1 MLKTQ
6 KGHAGILFIGVMLA
20 VLFFIAGQAPSVRAV
35 TVTTDLEGVLVKG
48 DLPEVYFVGT
58 DNKRYVFPNEKVF
71 FSWYKDFSTVRTITN
86 EELAALPIGG
96 NVTYRPGT
104 RLVKIQSDPK
114 VYAVGVGGALRWV
127 SSETV
132 AKQLF
137 GDNWAKQ
144 VDDVDVSNFV
154 SYKSGDPIQGASDYN
169 PTTEQQSGSTIGG
182 VEVPETASKNSN
194 TGTQG
199 STSALKIK
207 SVSANIRVVTVA
219 ESGISNQTIVFYVA
233 FSQMPSGARLSV
245 TEKSS
250 GAVFY
255 NEPIN
260 PDSAAE
266 STVRVEVGSG
276 TEKLKAKTVY
286 TWKVTAYAAP
296 NATTAQTAI
305 QSGEISTIDPTVS
318 GRTLD
323 NGTENTGTPTNTP
336 LPTSTDQTSGGM
348 PNSSNASAVFSF
360 CPVADNDLSQGCCAT
375 GGATFAKASATLTP
389 GTLIKSESS
398 SMVYY
403 YASNGKRYVFTGKD
417 VLASWYDSSQD
428 LLTGTSTMCQNVK
441 QISATQMGAIT
452 IGGNVDIRPGTY
464 VVKIASD
471 PKLYVISRGRTIRP
485 LATSGLAE
493 QIFPGTSTQRLRII
507 PDAYFVGYK
516 IGATITSSADYS
528 ATAEYNWDAPNTME
542 QELGI

>member
-1 MLKTQ
+1 MLKQ
-6 KGHAGILFIGVMLA
+6 PAARPMSLFFMTIVS
-20 VLFFIAGQAPSVRAV
+20 VLFLISGVPHAARAV
-35 TVTTDLEGVLVKG
+35 TVSSSMEGTLVKG

-71 FSWYKDFSTVRTITN
+71 FSWYTDFSTVRTITN
-86 EELAALPIGG
+86 EELAAFAIGG

-114 VYAVGVGGALRWV
+114 VYAVGTGGALRWV

-182 VEVPETASKNSN
+182 VEVPETASQNSN

-199 STSALKIK
+199 STSAFKIK
-207 SVSANIRVVTVA
+207 SVSANIRVVTVV
-219 ESGISNQTIVFYVA
+219 ESGISEQTIVFYVA

-250 GAVFY
+250 GAVYY
-255 NEPIN
+255 NEPIKL
-260 PDSAAE
+260 DSATE
-266 STVRVEVGSG
+266 TTVRVEVGSG
-276 TEKLKAKTVY
+276 TEKLKAKTIY

-323 NGTENTGTPTNTP
+323 SGNGTENTGTPTNTP
-336 LPTSTDQTSGGM
+336 APTSTDQTSGGT
-348 PNSSNASAVFSF
+348 PNASNASAVFSF

-375 GGATFAKASATLTP
+375 GGATFPKASATLAS

-441 QISATQMGAIT
+441 QLTAMQMGAIT

-464 VVKIASD
+464 VVKTASD
-471 PKLYVISRGRTIRP
+471 PKRRDQHDRP
-485 LATSGLAE
+485 DRVRSHA
-493 QIFPGTSTQRLRII
+493 R
-507 PDAYFVGYK
+507 
-516 IGATITSSADYS
+516 
-528 ATAEYNWDAPNTME
+528 
-542 QELGI
+542 